1 MIGGCVVDLHATGRS
16 LSELYRREVRRVL
29 RERKT
34 AWFFSKAQTAQQ
46 GRFGGKEACK
56 CVRDMQLACRGL
68 VPVRAGTEMKKAT
81 PAPL

>member
-1 MIGGCVVDLHATGRS
+1 
-16 LSELYRREVRRVL
+16 VRRVL
-29 RERKT
+29 RERKN

-46 GRFGGKEACK
+46 GRFGGNEAWK

-68 VPVRAGTEMKKAT
+68 VPVRAGTIRDEEGIT